1 MVRWL
6 CAVGVL
12 GLSGCTPAPKGAAV
26 EPVAA
31 VAADQTE
38 VSLLLVGDTS
48 VARGV
53 AELING
59 VEAENKPAHG
69 AAFPFELIAP
79 LLHAHDLVFANLE
92 CVLSDSNAEE
102 ALKTYRIRA
111 PTQNAQALHDVGI
124 DVVSVANNHAA
135 DFGVQGMTSTLQT
148 LKDEG
153 VIAVGAQLTPGWA
166 QPPTIVQV
174 GIYRVGFLAYNQH
187 GDEYGHDNFRPAP
200 AQYDIDDVIVDV
212 SRARALVDFLI
223 VSVHGGRELSYELSP
238 WQEADARAVIDAGAD
253 VWIGHH
259 PHVVQPWTRY
269 HGKVIAWSLGDFVF
283 DKQPPWLVARNN
295 PRLFLAIKLHK
306 DSAGHVVADA
316 NFIAGAQHPK
326 TWQPL
331 VPEHAAFD
339 VDSFAL
345 TPLLPTFRDLLRTA
359 VVERVRAGSV
369 SLCDRWEKH
378 RIGLGLHAFRW
389 LAPRFACDDEEA
401 EKLRPWETVA
411 NSAELFQGSLKH
423 GIWAHPHANG
433 VLRIRFPN
441 IKLGSSLQG
450 FAGFPDWQI
459 TLKDR
464 ASKRHEDLPAAAVVR
479 VLVADSLSL
488 GEASSLRRLNAWARH
503 DGVIVDTPAV
513 VVGAVEALTTIPC
526 EGGTSPLQ
534 LDTSSLK
541 GTRHDV
547 VVEVSGGSGDR
558 EGRFLFDL
566 AVVP

>member
-69 AAFPFELIAP
+69 PAFPFELIAP

-174 GIYRVGFLAYNQH
+174 GVYRVGFLAYNQH

-200 AQYDIDDVIVDV
+200 AQY
-212 SRARALVDFLI
+212 
-223 VSVHGGRELSYELSP
+223 YP
-238 WQEADARAVIDAGAD
+238 Q
-253 VWIGHH
+253 
-259 PHVVQPWTRY
+259 
-269 HGKVIAWSLGDFVF
+269 
-283 DKQPPWLVARNN
+283 
-295 PRLFLAIKLHK
+295 
-306 DSAGHVVADA
+306 
-316 NFIAGAQHPK
+316 
-326 TWQPL
+326 
-331 VPEHAAFD
+331 
-339 VDSFAL
+339 
-345 TPLLPTFRDLLRTA
+345 
-359 VVERVRAGSV
+359 
-369 SLCDRWEKH
+369 
-378 RIGLGLHAFRW
+378 
-389 LAPRFACDDEEA
+389 
-401 EKLRPWETVA
+401 
-411 NSAELFQGSLKH
+411 
-423 GIWAHPHANG
+423 G
-433 VLRIRFPN
+433 VLRGLPLKSGSVLPIRGRGDDVDRIPRVCRRCSRRVPSWRGVRAWTQAT
-441 IKLGSSLQG
+441 LVRRPQQRRRAVVG
-450 FAGFPDWQI
+450 FAGDS
-459 TLKDR
+459 TASHRR
-464 ASKRHEDLPAAAVVR
+464 A
-479 VLVADSLSL
+479 
-488 GEASSLRRLNAWARH
+488 RRN
-503 DGVIVDTPAV
+503 
-513 VVGAVEALTTIPC
+513 
-526 EGGTSPLQ
+526 
-534 LDTSSLK
+534 
-541 GTRHDV
+541 
-547 VVEVSGGSGDR
+547 
-558 EGRFLFDL
+558 L
-566 AVVP
+566 AVSTRPRCRGPARIDVDGQRHR